1 MATRNATRTALLSVR
16 GEAAS
21 LAQRTAT
28 SVAIVSAALECARDP
43 NGDGARVFTQL
54 YEKRSL
60 LEAAAQDQL
69 RSGGTIA
76 SAIAG
81 LPVTVK
87 DLFDVEGTV
96 TTAGS
101 RVLADRP
108 PASADAEI
116 VSRLRRAGAVI
127 VGKTNMTEFAYS
139 GLGINP
145 HYGTPRNPFERERSR
160 IPGGSSS
167 GAAVC
172 VSDGM
177 AIAAIGTDTGGSVRV
192 PAALCGLVGFKP
204 TAARVPMTGGIPLS
218 HTLDS
223 AGPLAHTVECCAIV
237 DSILAG
243 EPEVALQPVDIRG
256 LRIGVAQTLVW
267 EEAERHVVD
276 CVRLAL
282 HRFSKAGA
290 RIVDLPLAELDDIRS
305 VNARGGLAGAESFW
319 WHRELLEKRSAEY
332 DPRVR
337 VRIEQ
342 GRTMSSSDYIDL
354 LMARQRLQAS
364 VVRSTRDVDAWA
376 MPTVACIAPEI
387 AALATDEAYFAANR
401 LTLRNAA
408 LVNFLDGCA
417 ITLPC
422 HPAGS
427 APVGI
432 SLVGARGTDRRL
444 LGIANSL
451 AALAAQPKELQRKS
465 TGGRNG

>member
-1 MATRNATRTALLSVR
+1 MATRNARRTPPISIH
-16 GEAAS
+16 GEAAR
-21 LAQRTAT
+21 LAQGTTT
-28 SVAIVSAALECARDP
+28 SVAIVSAALEYARDSK
-43 NGDGARVFTQL
+43 GEGARVFTQL
-54 YEKRSL
+54 YAKRAL
-60 LEAAAQDQL
+60 AEAATQDQL
-69 RSGGTIA
+69 RAGGTVA

-81 LPVTVK
+81 LPVSVK

-116 VSRLRRAGAVI
+116 VSRLRRAGAVV

-145 HYGTPRNPFERERSR
+145 HYGTPRNPFERKRSL

-192 PAALCGLVGFKP
+192 PAALCGIVGFKP

-223 AGPLAHTVECCAIV
+223 AGPLAHTVECCAVI
-237 DSILAG
+237 DSVLAG
-243 EPEVALQPVDIRG
+243 EPHVPLPPVGIRG

-267 EEAERHVVD
+267 DEAQPHVIE
-276 CVRLAL
+276 CVRAAL
-282 HRFSKAGA
+282 QRFSEAGA
-290 RIVDLPLAELDDIRS
+290 RIVELPLTELADVRS
-305 VNARGGLAGAESFW
+305 VNAGGGLAGAESFW
-319 WHRELLEKRSAEY
+319 WHRELLAKRSAEY
-332 DPRVR
+332 DPRVLA
-337 VRIEQ
+337 RIEQ

-364 VVRSTRDVDAWA
+364 ATRSLVDVEAWA
-376 MPTVACIAPEI
+376 MPTVACLAPEI
-387 AALATDEAYFAANR
+387 AALAQDEAYFTANR

-451 AALAAQPKELQRKS
+451 AGWAA
-465 TGGRNG
+465 GR